1 MKLFIKPF
9 IPLLAILLLAG
20 LHGNAHA
27 TSDNSCQGQVLQ
39 KTFSSGANWRF
50 CWDIRDQEGLVLSQ
64 VYYQAPGNI
73 QRRVLGEAALSQIE
87 AEFDDGAIDP
97 VFITTTLGLGGD
109 RLQTRNAEDCPGGQI
124 QNHNGRPVLCT
135 LTRAAG
141 YLYKYTTQ
149 RQTEAFEIS
158 TLSSV
163 GPRTYIQRWRF
174 LENGT
179 MEPAIGLSGVLPAV
193 NESPID
199 YGWPVTASGAIAT
212 GLTDHYLWRL
222 DFDLD
227 ENAANDVIE
236 EITSTPSYNRLTK
249 IKAINTIQT
258 ETGRSL
264 DPETKRFWRIRDS
277 SIRNGHGNYI
287 SYELVPTHYDQS
299 RANSRDE
306 SWLSEDVYFSRYQ
319 ACERFA
325 ADNDRTCGRNVTA
338 FINNNQNLNQED
350 VVVWYKIN
358 NHILPRS
365 EDSNRMAV
373 RWSSFKLL
381 PRDWHTQ
388 NPF

>member
-1 MKLFIKPF
+1 MKPF
-9 IPLLAILLLAG
+9 ITPLAALLLLS
-20 LHGNAHA
+20 LHGVVQAA
-27 TSDNSCQGQVLQ
+27 SDNSCQGQTLQ
-39 KTFSSGANWRF
+39 KTFASGANWRF

-64 VYYQAPGNI
+64 VFYQAPGNT
-73 QRRVLGEAALSQIE
+73 QRRVLGEASLSQIE

-97 VFITTTLGLGGD
+97 VFVTTTLGLGGD
-109 RLQTRNAEDCPGGQI
+109 NLQSLNAGDCPGGQI
-124 QNHNGRPVLCT
+124 QSRNGRPVLCT
-135 LTRAAG
+135 RTRDAG

-149 RQTEAFEIS
+149 RQTQAFEIN
-158 TLSSV
+158 TLSGV

-193 NESPID
+193 NESATD
-199 YGWPVTASGAIAT
+199 YGWPVSTSGEIAT

-222 DFDLD
+222 DFDIGD
-227 ENAANDVIE
+227 NAADDVVE

-249 IKAINTIQT
+249 IKAISTIQT

-264 DPETKRFWRIRDS
+264 DPETKRFWRIRDGS
-277 SIRNGHGNYI
+277 VRNGNGNYI

-306 SWLSEDVYFSRYQ
+306 SWLSQDVYFSRYQ
-319 ACERFA
+319 PCERFA
-325 ADNDRTCGRNVTA
+325 ADNDSSCGKSVTT